1 MKRLSAMFSAVL
13 LAGFLLLGS
22 SPDAQAPTAGPG
34 AVQSVSINANG
45 DTGQFSLYQATGGAI
60 QFSGTFVGT
69 VQFEATINGT
79 TWNALSVTPTAGGAA
94 VTSATATGAWTFS
107 NPGYSN
113 VRVRASAWTSGNL
126 IAQVTTVGPAGSVS
140 LTGVSIPSDTA
151 TITMGSALDTVLC
164 RGAANVIGI
173 GGCTSSFPAIKR
185 NGQQIDIRLADDSTG
200 TSLSASSMFVTT
212 TIGLGASGTT
222 LITKTAPTISSGFG
236 TSPSIVNNNGPS
248 AFTLNVGTGGA
259 ATSGVV
265 GLPTATTGWSCFAND
280 RTNNTVTRQ
289 TATTTTTATFT
300 AAAAWAASDILN
312 ISCFGY

>member
-1 MKRLSAMFSAVL
+1 MKRLIAVFSALVL
-13 LAGFLLLGS
+13 AVFLLSVAPG
-22 SPDAQAPTAGPG
+22 AQAPTAGPG
-34 AVQSVSINANG
+34 QVQSAALSANG
-45 DTGQFSLYQATGGAI
+45 DTGAFSLYQATGGAI

-79 TWNALSVTPTAGGAA
+79 TWNALSVTPTAGGAS

-126 IAQVTTVGPAGSVS
+126 IAQVTTVGPVA
-140 LTGVSIPSDTA
+140 LTASTVTIPSDTA
-151 TITMGSALDTVLC
+151 TITMGAALDTVLC

-185 NGQQIDIRLADDSTG
+185 SAAGLVVRLADDSANATL
-200 TSLSASSMFVTT
+200 TASSVLTNAVT
-212 TIGLGASGTT
+212 INGNAFISG
-222 LITKTAPTISSGFG
+222 TAPTISSGFG
-236 TSPSIVNNNGPS
+236 TSPSVVNNNGPS
-248 AFTLNVGTGGA
+248 AFTVNVGTGGA
-259 ATSGVV
+259 ATSGVI
-265 GLPTATTGWSCFAND
+265 GLPAATTGWSCFAND

-289 TATTTTTATFT
+289 TATTTTSATFT